1 MDTFFH
7 ETLIENTDISLKP
20 EESFH
25 LATVL
30 RKKPGEAVCLMDGKG
45 SRGVA
50 EIIVPD
56 KKCSILR
63 IKSVEFHTE
72 VHFHT
77 IAIAPTKNIDRFEFF
92 LEKAVEIGVKSFIPM
107 LTKNAE
113 RKVLNMERMEKII
126 LSASKQSKTAYLPS
140 IHPLQKFTEVIAF
153 SGYDQKLIATCT
165 EKTVSL
171 KEAYQPR
178 KNSIIFVGPE
188 GDFSPEEV
196 NLAMANRVLPIS
208 LGEQRLRVETAGITI
223 CAQIVL
229 LNQ

>member
-1 MDTFFH
+1 MDIFFH
-7 ETLIENTDISLKP
+7 DTLIENTDITLVSV
-20 EESFH
+20 ESFH
-25 LATVL
+25 LAAVL
-30 RKKPGEAVCLMDGKG
+30 RKRAGEQVGLMDGKG
-45 SRGVA
+45 HNAVA
-50 EIIVPD
+50 EIIVSD

-63 IKSVEFHTE
+63 IKSVAFRQQ
-72 VHFHT
+72 VHHHT

-92 LEKAVEIGVKSFIPM
+92 LEKAVEIGVNSILPI

-126 LSASKQSKTAYLPS
+126 LAAAKQSNAAYLPS
-140 IHPLQKFTEVIAF
+140 IQPLQKFAEVIALNGF
-153 SGYDQKLIATCT
+153 DQKLIASCT

-171 KEAYQPR
+171 KSAYQGA

-188 GDFSPEEV
+188 GDFSPDEV
-196 NLAMANRVLPIS
+196 KLAIEHRALPIS
-208 LGEQRLRVETAGITI
+208 LGEQRLRVETAGMVI